1 MGLCVFSPQ
10 MYAHVE
16 QKSNTICPTDQTDKP
31 NDGEVK
37 RGRPICFYRSFVSLF
52 NFIPPYSLP
61 PSHST
66 PTIDN
71 LPRSSTIQMVH
82 AKHVNSTVTIY
93 ANFPLQIVLSI

>member
-52 NFIPPYSLP
+52 NFIPPILCLHP
-61 PSHST
+61 IPLFHSHYRQFTSQQYNT
-66 PTIDN
+66 N
-71 LPRSSTIQMVH
+71 GSHKAR
-82 AKHVNSTVTIY
+82 
-93 ANFPLQIVLSI
+93 